1 MRDAFAGSV
10 GCERQKET
18 VPRRATVFSTEVR
31 LPVRVAAPVRRG
43 YATRDMTQ
51 VAAFRAAM
59 AARQRQV
66 VMIRRFGPPP
76 GRHPYRL
83 RPGAYAVLIRDGQA
97 LLTFQHQPEP
107 EFQLPGG
114 GIDPGESPL
123 AALHREV
130 REETGWTI
138 GGARRLGVYRRY
150 CYMPEYGFW
159 AEKLCSIWVARPISR
174 LSAPSEPGHE
184 AHWVALSRA
193 AALLPEP
200 GARAHLRLA
209 LRQGG

>member
-1 MRDAFAGSV
+1 MRDAFAGLV

-18 VPRRATVFSTEVR
+18 IPRRATVFSTEVR
-31 LPVRVAAPVRRG
+31 LPVRVAASSRRG
-43 YATRDMTQ
+43 YAIQNMTQ
-51 VAAFRAAM
+51 IAAFRAAM

-114 GIDPGESPL
+114 GIDPGNRPWPRCIARCARKPAGPL
-123 AALHREV
+123 V
-130 REETGWTI
+130 
-138 GGARRLGVYRRY
+138 
-150 CYMPEYGFW
+150 
-159 AEKLCSIWVARPISR
+159 
-174 LSAPSEPGHE
+174 
-184 AHWVALSRA
+184 SRA
-193 AALLPEP
+193 GWGHIGVSAICRIMVSGRKNCAGFGWRGRSCAVAHRPS
-200 GARAHLRLA
+200 RAMTRA
-209 LRQGG
+209 GCPCP